1 MHKLELLAPAKDLAT
16 AREAILHGADAV
28 YLGAPKFGARQAA
41 SVSLEDIAVLTQEA
55 HLFGVKVYIA
65 LNTILFDSEL
75 AEAESL
81 IHRLY
86 HVGVDAVIIQDM
98 GITEMNLP
106 PIALHASTQC
116 HNSTSEKLTLLEQLG
131 FEQAVLARE
140 LNPAEIARIRE
151 CTCIRLEVFVHG
163 AVCVSYSGR
172 CYLSEAIKGRSANRG
187 ACAQMCRQT
196 YDLVD
201 AEGTYI
207 YKEKYLL
214 SAKDMNRSES
224 LEDLVLAGV
233 TSFKIEGRLKGVS
246 YVKNVTACYSRL
258 LDEIIKKYPDRYER
272 SSKGICKYL
281 FEPDLNRCFNRGYT
295 NNYFH
300 TATPDRPNDNIVN
313 INTPKSTG
321 EFAGVVK
328 KCIRGLMVMNSVRQ
342 LHNADGLIFILPD
355 GSYEGSAVNKILSGG
370 NIELNKRLNLPSGTQ
385 VYRNYDH
392 QFEQILSKP
401 SATRKIPVDLVLR
414 SLPFGLVLDIS
425 DGTNSTSTS
434 IEFIPEKAK
443 NFRPDAIKEILCRQG
458 DTVFEV
464 RGVTLALKNEPFIP
478 PSLLTRLRRDA
489 IRRFEMCLKIMNS
502 PRYFA
507 PTLKIKEKAGSIKSG
522 LYPNV
527 GYEGNVSNRLAQQHY
542 RKLGA
547 SDIQPAFELLQA
559 KDAALMTTKHC
570 FRRLLGYCT
579 RETLKR
585 MPYKEPLFLIQGNER
600 FQIKFDCKNCL
611 MRIILKL

>member
-1 MHKLELLAPAKDLAT
+1 M
-16 AREAILHGADAV
+16 
-28 YLGAPKFGARQAA
+28 
-41 SVSLEDIAVLTQEA
+41 
-55 HLFGVKVYIA
+55 
-65 LNTILFDSEL
+65 
-75 AEAESL
+75 
-81 IHRLY
+81 
-86 HVGVDAVIIQDM
+86 
-98 GITEMNLP
+98 
-106 PIALHASTQC
+106 
-116 HNSTSEKLTLLEQLG
+116 EQLG

-355 GSYEGSAVNKILSGG
+355 GSYEA
-370 NIELNKRLNLPSGTQ
+370 LP
-385 VYRNYDH
+385 
-392 QFEQILSKP
+392 
-401 SATRKIPVDLVLR
+401 
-414 SLPFGLVLDIS
+414 
-425 DGTNSTSTS
+425 
-434 IEFIPEKAK
+434 
-443 NFRPDAIKEILCRQG
+443 
-458 DTVFEV
+458 
-464 RGVTLALKNEPFIP
+464 
-478 PSLLTRLRRDA
+478 
-489 IRRFEMCLKIMNS
+489 
-502 PRYFA
+502 
-507 PTLKIKEKAGSIKSG
+507 
-522 LYPNV
+522 
-527 GYEGNVSNRLAQQHY
+527 
-542 RKLGA
+542 
-547 SDIQPAFELLQA
+547 
-559 KDAALMTTKHC
+559 
-570 FRRLLGYCT
+570 
-579 RETLKR
+579 
-585 MPYKEPLFLIQGNER
+585 
-600 FQIKFDCKNCL
+600 
-611 MRIILKL
+611 